1 MGKLAHY
8 YTGLRGSIL
17 WKRVDRAVL
26 DLIADGDIRLK
37 TRRQWVV
44 GYICDALV
52 HPARKSKSRRG

>member
-26 DLIADGDIRLK
+26 DLIENQDLRLT
-37 TRRQWVV
+37 TRRQYVV
-44 GYICDALV
+44 GYICHALV
-52 HPARKSKSRRG
+52 HPARKSKS

>member
-44 GYICDALV
+44 GYICHALTHSV
-52 HPARKSKSRRG
+52 RKSKSRSR

>member
-26 DLIADGDIRLK
+26 DLTADGNIRLK

-44 GYICDALV
+44 GYICHALI
-52 HPARKSKSRRG
+52 HGSRKTKIAKK